1 MTAVALAEVAARPAP
16 LLRTYRFE
24 LLKLVSQWPVRIL
37 LVACWIAPGAFVAVV
52 SRQSA
57 LPADTV
63 FGRLMN
69 STGWAGALVVLA
81 FACNWALPLLTA
93 LVAGDVFA
101 VEDRL
106 GTWRHLLVAV
116 RSKRRIFVSKAFA
129 SVSVILLL
137 VAGLAV
143 SGAVGGL
150 ASVGNRP
157 LAGLDGYA
165 FSGWQVA
172 GRFLLAWLCVLAP
185 TLAFAAVGLLG
196 SVALG
201 RSPMG
206 LVMPAVLALL
216 LALVEM
222 LPLPVAVRLAL
233 PSQAFIAWRGLF
245 TEQVQTGPLMVGVA
259 VALAWA
265 AVATAAAYRLFLRR
279 DFTDLAD
286 DGSGRRVLLGGVFPL
301 AALTAGTVLLV
312 TLATPG
318 AGSGIEQTKLERS
331 LATAYGHLY
340 RLQTEELHRPPVTE
354 AQLQTGASCDKGGS
368 LVADEGPGTDWRCVV
383 SWHLPGATAVGSAI
397 YQLDVSADGRYV
409 ADGDGPAEVNGF
421 FQVRAPYGDAP
432 NPLWQFDGSV
442 DLLSPPRKD

>member
-1 MTAVALAEVAARPAP
+1 MTAVALPEVAARPAP
-16 LLRTYRFE
+16 VLSAFRFE
-24 LLKLVSQWPVRIL
+24 LLKLLSQWRVRIL
-37 LVACWIAPGAFVAVV
+37 LAACWVGPGAFVAVV

-57 LPADTV
+57 LPSDTV

-69 STGWAGALVVLA
+69 ASGWAGALVVLA
-81 FACNWALPLLTA
+81 FGCSWALPLLTA

-116 RSKRRIFVSKAFA
+116 RSKRRIFAAKALA
-129 SVSVILLL
+129 SVGVILLL
-137 VAGLAV
+137 VAGLAT
-143 SGAVGGL
+143 SSLVGGL
-150 ASVGNRP
+150 ASAGDRP
-157 LAGLDGYA
+157 LSGLDGHG
-165 FSGWQVA
+165 FSGSQVA

-206 LVMPAVLALL
+206 LVLPAVLAVG

-222 LPLPVAVRLAL
+222 LPLPLVVRLAL

-245 TEQVQTGPLMVGVA
+245 TEEAQAGPLVIGVL

-265 AVATAAAYRLFLRR
+265 VVATAAAHRLFLRR
-279 DFTDLAD
+279 DFTDLAN
-286 DGSGRRVLLGGVFPL
+286 DGSGTRVVLAGLLPL
-301 AALTAGTVLLV
+301 AVLTALSVV
-312 TLATPG
+312 VVAVATP
-318 AGSGIEQTKLERS
+318 ATGSGIDRAKLEGS
-331 LATAYGHLY
+331 LATSYGHLY
-340 RLQTEELHRPPVTE
+340 RLQTEQLNRPPVTE
-354 AQLQTGASCDKGGS
+354 AQLQTTVACDKGGS
-368 LVADEGPGTDWRCVV
+368 LVTDDGPGTDWRCVV
-383 SWHLPGATAVGSAI
+383 SWHLPGATAVGSAT
-397 YQLDVSADGRYV
+397 YQLDVTADGRYV
-409 ADGDGPAEVNGF
+409 ADGDGPQEVNGF
-421 FQVRAPYGDAP
+421 FQVQAPHGIAP